1 MKKIIFAMVIM
12 LCLAFS
18 IPQNVKASTT
28 YNVPP
33 NSGWKTY
40 MDYRSIT
47 NHKSPQ
53 YMMVNVTTVDP
64 KSGIRIYDGND
75 SVRYS
80 VAVGTGFNAPVGA
93 KIDVYLDNGKVIP
106 CIVGD
111 IKADIHTDDTN
122 MLGGHGDVIEFI
134 VDSKVMDK
142 TAKKMGDCS
151 YIPGLKGKVV
161 KVEVFEIPG

>member
-1 MKKIIFAMVIM
+1 MKKIIFGVI
-12 LCLAFS
+12 LFCLLS
-18 IPQNVKASTT
+18 IPPINTQASET

-53 YMMVNVTTVDP
+53 YKMVNATTVDHN
-64 KSGIRIYDGND
+64 GIRVYDN
-75 SVRYS
+75 RYS
-80 VAVGTGFNAPVGA
+80 VAVGTGFNAKVGT
-93 KIDVYLDNGKVIP
+93 KIDVYLENGSVLP

-111 IKADIHTDDTN
+111 IKADIHTDQTN

-134 VDSKVMDK
+134 VDSKVMNKD
-142 TAKKMGDCS
+142 ARRAGDCS
-151 YIPGLKGKVV
+151 VISGLSGKVV
-161 KVEVFEIPG
+161 KVEVLDWEG